1 MTPFSCILLNC
12 LSTHASANPA
22 IDLYAHDRYPALP
35 ILSFFREFVFELK
48 HLFTLPWD
56 LPLSHLDPRTGLPL
70 EQDVFQANQL
80 EYIEN
85 LPLLEMGS
93 DPEETLRG
101 SIGDTEQR
109 MDSRT
114 KPEGYMKRVDELAGM
129 VDNTTIVGGKT
140 YAELSLYEKKSVLI
154 NRELE

>member
-1 MTPFSCILLNC
+1 M
-12 LSTHASANPA
+12 
-22 IDLYAHDRYPALP
+22 
-35 ILSFFREFVFELK
+35 FELK
-48 HLFTLPWD
+48 NLFTLPWD
-56 LPLSHLDPRTGLPL
+56 LPLTHLDPETGLPL
-70 EQDVFQANQL
+70 DQDFATGRL

-93 DPEETLRG
+93 DQETLRG
-101 SIGDTEQR
+101 SMGDREQTVE
-109 MDSRT
+109 SRT
-114 KPEGYMKRVDELAGM
+114 KSEGYMTRVDELAGM